1 MTVIAFP
8 AQRLTDYGSWRPAE
22 LNQVVASVAGSL
34 ESGEAGGWDIGVTES
49 GDPQLYLLGPAP
61 DHECILCVSRLGSL
75 YVLENGTGEVLFEHG
90 SLLAL
95 AEAVNRVLRNK
106 KAEIVARATLAWFVV
121 REAFA
126 EKVEAMLGE
135 SEELLVH
142 FAPQLAALA

>member
-1 MTVIAFP
+1 MTVIRFP
-8 AQRLTDYGSWRPAE
+8 IQRRSDCCNWRPAE
-22 LNQVVASVAGSL
+22 FNRVVASVAGSL
-34 ESGEAGGWDIGVTES
+34 QSGEAGGWDIGATES

-75 YVLENGTGEVLFEHG
+75 YVLENGTGEVLFEHD
-90 SLLAL
+90 SVRAL
-95 AEAVNRVLRNK
+95 ADAVKRVLRNK
-106 KAEIVARATLAWFVV
+106 KTQLVARVTLAWFAI

>member
-1 MTVIAFP
+1 M
-8 AQRLTDYGSWRPAE
+8 
-22 LNQVVASVAGSL
+22 ASLAPSFENGGA
-34 ESGEAGGWDIGVTES
+34 SGWEVGVTET

-75 YVLENGTGEVLFEHG
+75 YVLEDGAGRVLFEHD
-90 SLLAL
+90 SLRAL
-95 AEAVNRVLRNK
+95 AETVKAVLRNK
-106 KAEIVARATLAWFVV
+106 KAAIVARAALAWFVV

>member
-8 AQRLTDYGSWRPAE
+8 ARERPECGSWRPAE

-34 ESGEAGGWDIGVTES
+34 ERGEAGGWDIGVTER

-61 DHECILCVSRLGSL
+61 DQECILCVSRLGSL
-75 YVLENGTGEVLFEHG
+75 YVLENGTGQVLFEHG
-90 SLLAL
+90 SLTAL
-95 AEAVNRVLRNK
+95 ADAVKRVLRNK
-106 KAEIVARATLAWFVV
+106 KAEMVARATLAWFVI

>member
-8 AQRLTDYGSWRPAE
+8 AQRRPDCGNWRPAE
-22 LNQVVASVAGSL
+22 LNRVMASVAGSL
-34 ESGEAGGWDIGVTES
+34 ERGEAGGWDIGVTES

-75 YVLENGTGEVLFEHG
+75 YVLENGTGQVLFEHG
-90 SLLAL
+90 NLTAL
-95 AEAVNRVLRNK
+95 ADAVKRVLRNK
-106 KAEIVARATLAWFVV
+106 KAEIVARATLAWLVI

>member
-8 AQRLTDYGSWRPAE
+8 ARRESGSWRPAE
-22 LNQVVASVAGSL
+22 LNQVVASVAGRL
-34 ESGEAGGWDIGVTES
+34 ESGEAGSWDIGVTES
-49 GDPQLYLLGPAP
+49 GDPQFYLLGPAP
-61 DHECILCVSRLGSL
+61 DHECILCVSRLGSI
-75 YVLENGTGEVLFEHG
+75 YVLENGAGKVLFEHG
-90 SLLAL
+90 SLMAL
-95 AEAVNRVLRNK
+95 AEAVKAVLRHK

-126 EKVEAMLGE
+126 EKIEAMLGE